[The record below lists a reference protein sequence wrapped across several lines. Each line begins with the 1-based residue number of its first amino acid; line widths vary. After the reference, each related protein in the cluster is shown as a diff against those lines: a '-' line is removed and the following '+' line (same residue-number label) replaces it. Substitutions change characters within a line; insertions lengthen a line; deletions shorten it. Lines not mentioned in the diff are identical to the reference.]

1 MKSKST
7 FSWRPWTPNE
17 TWSIACRLF
26 IFFSLSTAASHVISE
41 MSAAN
46 NSKASQSV
54 ALSQEKLA
62 QTESKVTSKKAPIIE
77 LSIKL
82 ESHDEEE
89 NKILIELFPEKAPQ
103 HVNQFLRLV
112 EEGFYHGLIFHRV
125 IPNFV
130 IQAGGYDSELKYFSS
145 EQKIINESFNG
156 LKNAK
161 HTVSMARLS
170 KPDSA
175 DTQFFIN
182 LRDNNHLDSSEGN
195 PGYTVF
201 GKVIDGFEVIEEIE
215 LQDTESREGFF
226 GLPVSPVTII
236 TTKTRDLQKQNADQD
251 LKL

>member
-7 FSWRPWTPNE
+7 LSWRIWAPNE
-17 TWSIACRLF
+17 TWSIACHLF
-26 IFFSLSTAASHVISE
+26 IFFSLSTTASHVISE
-41 MSAAN
+41 ASGVS
-46 NSKASQSV
+46 NSGASQSV
-54 ALSQEKLA
+54 TVSQEELV
-62 QTESKVTSKKAPIIE
+62 QTASEATSRKAPIIE

-82 ESHDEEE
+82 ENNNEEE
-89 NKILIELFPEKAPQ
+89 NIVLIELFPEKAPQ

-112 EEGFYHGLIFHRV
+112 NEGFYDGLIFHRV

-161 HTVSMARLS
+161 HTVAMARLS

-236 TTKTRDLQKQNADQD
+236 ATKTLDP
-251 LKL
+251 

>member
-7 FSWRPWTPNE
+7 LSWRTWAPNQ

-26 IFFSLSTAASHVISE
+26 IFFSFSTTASHVISDV
-41 MSAAN
+41 SVVS
-46 NSKASQSV
+46 NSEASQSV
-54 ALSQEKLA
+54 TVSQEKLL
-62 QTESKVTSKKAPIIE
+62 QTESIATSEKSPIIE

-82 ESHDEEE
+82 ESNNEEE

-112 EEGFYHGLIFHRV
+112 NEGFYDGLIFHRV

-156 LKNAK
+156 LKNVK
-161 HTVSMARLS
+161 HTVAMARLS

-201 GKVIDGFEVIEEIE
+201 GKVIDGFELIEEIE

-236 TTKTRDLQKQNADQD
+236 ATKTSDP
-251 LKL
+251 

>member
-1 MKSKST
+1 MKSKSVL
-7 FSWRPWTPNE
+7 SWRIWAPNE
-17 TWSIACRLF
+17 TWSIACHFF
-26 IFFSLSTAASHVISE
+26 IFFSLSTTASHVISE
-41 MSAAN
+41 VSGVN
-46 NSKASQSV
+46 NSEASQSATV
-54 ALSQEKLA
+54 SQEKLV
-62 QTESKVTSKKAPIIE
+62 QTESKATSKKAPIIE
-77 LSIKL
+77 LVIIL
-82 ESHDEEE
+82 ESNNEEE

-112 EEGFYHGLIFHRV
+112 NEGFYHGLIFHRV

-161 HTVSMARLS
+161 HTVAMARLS

-182 LRDNNHLDSSEGN
+182 LRDNNHLDSTEGN

-226 GLPVSPVTII
+226 GLPVSPVRII
-236 TTKTRDLQKQNADQD
+236 ATKTRDR
-251 LKL
+251 

>member
-7 FSWRPWTPNE
+7 LSWRTWAPNE

-26 IFFSLSTAASHVISE
+26 IFFSLSTTASHVISE
-41 MSAAN
+41 VSGVN
-46 NSKASQSV
+46 NSETFQSITV
-54 ALSQEKLA
+54 SQEKLV
-62 QTESKVTSKKAPIIE
+62 QTESKATSKRAPIIE

-82 ESHDEEE
+82 ESNNEPE

-112 EEGFYHGLIFHRV
+112 NEGFYDGIIFHRV

-161 HTVSMARLS
+161 HTVAMARLS

-201 GKVIDGFEVIEEIE
+201 GKVIEGFEVI
-215 LQDTESREGFF
+215 L
-226 GLPVSPVTII
+226 
-236 TTKTRDLQKQNADQD
+236 
-251 LKL
+251 

>member
-7 FSWRPWTPNE
+7 LSWRTWAPNE

-26 IFFSLSTAASHVISE
+26 IFFSLSTTASHVISE
-41 MSAAN
+41 VPKVN
-46 NSKASQSV
+46 NSEASQSV
-54 ALSQEKLA
+54 TLSQEKLV
-62 QTESKVTSKKAPIIE
+62 QTESKATSKKVPIIE

-82 ESHDEEE
+82 ESNNEPE

-112 EEGFYHGLIFHRV
+112 NEGFYDGLIFHRV

-161 HTVSMARLS
+161 HTVAMARLS
-170 KPDSA
+170 KPDWA

-236 TTKTRDLQKQNADQD
+236 AAKTRDR
-251 LKL
+251 

>member
-1 MKSKST
+1 MKSNSPL
-7 FSWRPWTPNE
+7 SWKTWAPNE
-17 TWSIACRLF
+17 TWSIACRMF
-26 IFFSLSTAASHVISE
+26 IFFSLSTTASHAISKV
-41 MSAAN
+41 SGVN
-46 NSKASQSV
+46 NSEASQSV
-54 ALSQEKLA
+54 TVSQEKLV
-62 QTESKVTSKKAPIIE
+62 QTESKATSKKAPIIE

-82 ESHDEEE
+82 ESNNDEK

-112 EEGFYHGLIFHRV
+112 NEGFYDGLIFHRV

-130 IQAGGYDSELKYFSS
+130 IQAGGYDSELNYFSS
-145 EQKIINESFNG
+145 EKKIINESFNG

-161 HTVSMARLS
+161 HTVAMARLS

-182 LRDNNHLDSSEGN
+182 LRNNNHLDSSEGN

-201 GKVIDGFEVIEEIE
+201 GKVIEGFEVIEEIE

-236 TTKTRDLQKQNADQD
+236 ATKARDL
-251 LKL
+251 

>member
-7 FSWRPWTPNE
+7 LSWRTWAPNE

-26 IFFSLSTAASHVISE
+26 IFFSLSSSASHVVSE
-41 MSAAN
+41 VSGLN
-46 NSKASQSV
+46 NSEASQPV
-54 ALSQEKLA
+54 TVSQEKLVQA
-62 QTESKVTSKKAPIIE
+62 ESKATSKKAPVIE

-82 ESHDEEE
+82 ESNNERE

-112 EEGFYHGLIFHRV
+112 NEGFYDGLIFHRV

-130 IQAGGYDSELKYFSS
+130 IQAGGYNSELKYFSS

-161 HTVSMARLS
+161 HTVAMARLS

-236 TTKTRDLQKQNADQD
+236 ATKIRDR
-251 LKL
+251 

>member
-7 FSWRPWTPNE
+7 LSWRTWAPNQ

-26 IFFSLSTAASHVISE
+26 IFFSFSTTASHVISDV
-41 MSAAN
+41 SVVS
-46 NSKASQSV
+46 NSEASQSV
-54 ALSQEKLA
+54 TVSQEKLL
-62 QTESKVTSKKAPIIE
+62 QTESIATSEKSPIIE

-82 ESHDEEE
+82 ESNNEEE

-112 EEGFYHGLIFHRV
+112 NEGFYHGLIFHRV

-156 LKNAK
+156 LKNVK
-161 HTVSMARLS
+161 HTVAMARLS

-201 GKVIDGFEVIEEIE
+201 GKVIDGFELIEEIE

-226 GLPVSPVTII
+226 GLPVYPVTII
-236 TTKTRDLQKQNADQD
+236 ATKTRGL
-251 LKL
+251 

>member
-7 FSWRPWTPNE
+7 LSRRTWAPNE

-26 IFFSLSTAASHVISE
+26 IFFSLSTAASHVISKV
-41 MSAAN
+41 SKVN
-46 NSKASQSV
+46 NSEAPQSV
-54 ALSQEKLA
+54 TISQEKLV
-62 QTESKVTSKKAPIIE
+62 QTESKATSKKAPIIE

-82 ESHDEEE
+82 ENNNEPE

-112 EEGFYHGLIFHRV
+112 NEGFYDGLIFHRV

-161 HTVSMARLS
+161 HTVAMARLS

-226 GLPVSPVTII
+226 GLPVSPVTILA
-236 TTKTRDLQKQNADQD
+236 TKIRDQ
-251 LKL
+251 

>member
-1 MKSKST
+1 VKSKST
-7 FSWRPWTPNE
+7 LSWRTWAPNE

-26 IFFSLSTAASHVISE
+26 IFFSLSTTTPHVISE
-41 MSAAN
+41 VPKVN
-46 NSKASQSV
+46 NSEASQSV
-54 ALSQEKLA
+54 TVSQEKLV
-62 QTESKVTSKKAPIIE
+62 QTESKATSKKAPIIE

-82 ESHDEEE
+82 ESNNEPE

-112 EEGFYHGLIFHRV
+112 NEGFYDGLIFHRV

-161 HTVSMARLS
+161 HTVAMARLS

-201 GKVIDGFEVIEEIE
+201 GKVIDGFEVVEEIE

-236 TTKTRDLQKQNADQD
+236 ATKTLDL
-251 LKL
+251 

>member
-7 FSWRPWTPNE
+7 LSWRTWAPNE
-17 TWSIACRLF
+17 AWSIACGLF
-26 IFFSLSTAASHVISE
+26 IFFSLSITASHVISGV
-41 MSAAN
+41 SGVN
-46 NSKASQSV
+46 NSEASQSV
-54 ALSQEKLA
+54 TVRQEKLV
-62 QTESKVTSKKAPIIE
+62 QTESKATSKKAPIIE

-82 ESHDEEE
+82 ESHNEEE

-112 EEGFYHGLIFHRV
+112 NEGFYDGLIFHRV

-161 HTVSMARLS
+161 HTVAMARLS

-226 GLPVSPVTII
+226 GLPISPVTII
-236 TTKTRDLQKQNADQD
+236 ATKTRER
-251 LKL
+251 

>member
-7 FSWRPWTPNE
+7 LSWRTLAPNE

-26 IFFSLSTAASHVISE
+26 MFFSLSTTGSHAISKVSGVNHSE
-41 MSAAN
+41 
-46 NSKASQSV
+46 ASQSV
-54 ALSQEKLA
+54 TVSQEKLV
-62 QTESKVTSKKAPIIE
+62 QTESKATSKRAPIIE

-82 ESHDEEE
+82 ESNNEPE

-112 EEGFYHGLIFHRV
+112 NEGFYDGLIFHRV

-161 HTVSMARLS
+161 HTVAMARLS

-236 TTKTRDLQKQNADQD
+236 ATKARDL
-251 LKL
+251 

>member
-1 MKSKST
+1 MKSNST
-7 FSWRPWTPNE
+7 LSWRTWAPNE
-17 TWSIACRLF
+17 TWSIAWRMF
-26 IFFSLSTAASHVISE
+26 IVFLLSTTASHVISDV
-41 MSAAN
+41 SGVN
-46 NSKASQSV
+46 NSEASQSV
-54 ALSQEKLA
+54 TVSQEKLL
-62 QTESKVTSKKAPIIE
+62 QTESKATSEKSPIIE

-82 ESHDEEE
+82 ESNNEEE

-112 EEGFYHGLIFHRV
+112 NEGFYHGLIFHRV

-161 HTVSMARLS
+161 HTVAMARLS

-182 LRDNNHLDSSEGN
+182 LRDNNHLDSSGGN

-201 GKVIDGFEVIEEIE
+201 GKVIGGFEVIEEIE

-236 TTKTRDLQKQNADQD
+236 ATKTSDP
-251 LKL
+251 

>member
-1 MKSKST
+1 MKSKAT
-7 FSWRPWTPNE
+7 LSWRTWAPDE

-26 IFFSLSTAASHVISE
+26 VFFSLSTTATHAISKG
-41 MSAAN
+41 SGVN
-46 NSKASQSV
+46 NSEGSQSV
-54 ALSQEKLA
+54 TVSQEKLV
-62 QTESKVTSKKAPIIE
+62 QTESKANSEKAPIIE

-82 ESHDEEE
+82 ESNNGDK

-112 EEGFYHGLIFHRV
+112 NEGFYDGLIFHRV

-145 EQKIINESFNG
+145 EQKIKNESFNG

-161 HTVSMARLS
+161 HTVAMARLS

-201 GKVIDGFEVIEEIE
+201 GKVIDGFEIIEEIE

-236 TTKTRDLQKQNADQD
+236 ATKARDR
-251 LKL
+251 